1 MSMLASRPLFTDRR
15 TVSDADHRKDTT
27 ARN

>member
-1 MSMLASRPLFTDRR
+1 MRVLASRPLFTDRR
-15 TVSDADHRKDTT
+15 AASVADHRNDTT